1 MELASQ
7 NITNCLD
14 ARVMFTVV
22 ACEML
27 VEAPAFNAV
36 GKMLSDLL
44 TNPHPLHPLTA
55 KHCQAEGDSELV
67 KVHIQCID

>member
-1 MELASQ
+1 MITSMELASQ

-27 VEAPAFNAV
+27 VD
-36 GKMLSDLL
+36 GTSL
-44 TNPHPLHPLTA
+44 
-55 KHCQAEGDSELV
+55 
-67 KVHIQCID
+67 